1 MLKNTVRITL
11 IVMLLAMP
19 AMAFGQKMPSG
30 KWWRISRVATRLN
43 LSDNE
48 IQQLEDAYR
57 DSRRKFIHLKSQ
69 VETEQFELENLIDSQ
84 SLDDAAIQKQYER
97 LEKARSKLGAE
108 RFKFLIKIRKIV
120 GYDRFQELVSA
131 KKNHHSKRIRRDR
144 NDLNLK

>member
-108 RFKFLIKIRKIV
+108 RFKFLIKVRKIV